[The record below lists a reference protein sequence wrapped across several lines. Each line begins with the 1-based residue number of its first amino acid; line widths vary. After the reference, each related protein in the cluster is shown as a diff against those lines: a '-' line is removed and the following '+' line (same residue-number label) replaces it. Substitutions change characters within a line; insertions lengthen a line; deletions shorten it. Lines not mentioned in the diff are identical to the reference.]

1 MAELHDS
8 ALINWVDVE
17 NLFGYVTAHEHGGN
31 LRMLNAR
38 IEYLRWKKRISG
50 GNEVILDADIN
61 FDLRL
66 LIIGANIS
74 LSARIG

>member
-1 MAELHDS
+1 
-8 ALINWVDVE
+8 
-17 NLFGYVTAHEHGGN
+17 
-31 LRMLNAR
+31 MLNAR

-50 GNEVILDADIN
+50 GNEVILDAEIN

-74 LSARIG
+74 VSARG